1 MEDKVW
7 KYKKAN
13 IMRNIDKIDW
23 AKVEEMRKKRKEQQ
37 KDKK

>member
-1 MEDKVW
+1 MKDKVW

-23 AKVEEMRKKRKEQQ
+23 EKVEEMKKKRKEQQ